1 VPSKDAPSRQRPAAK
16 STRYLTK
23 EDVRIRYGWASKISV
38 DRAWQVYKTLPKPT
52 IYQGR
57 RPLWALDVLD
67 QHDAEHA
74 FDAST

>member
-1 VPSKDAPSRQRPAAK
+1 MSRAPAPQRQRSAVR

-23 EDVRIRYGWASKISV
+23 EDVRIRYGWVSKISV

-57 RPLWALDVLD
+57 RPLWNEAVLD
-67 QHDAEHA
+67 AFDVEHA
-74 FDAST
+74 FDSDA

>member
-38 DRAWQVYKTLPKPT
+38 DRAWQRFRTLPAPT

-57 RPLWALDVLD
+57 RPLWDEAVLD
-67 QHDAEHA
+67 AHDAA
-74 FDAST
+74 RKFDASA